1 VGLSRRRVL
10 GMLGATGTALA
21 LGPLAGPAH
30 AQGTKKGGQVVVGLS
45 QEPTVFNPL
54 RPHIEV
60 DRGVHFGLFD
70 SLWRVD
76 DAGQFVANLAAEVP
90 SLKNGGIAKNGL
102 EYTMRLKKGVTWHD
116 GKPFTTRDVKFTHEL
131 LMNPKFSVFS
141 KIGHD
146 VIASVEPI
154 DDQTLKVKLR
164 EPFSPFLTAWADTWI
179 VPQHVL
185 GSVPDPNTAD
195 FNTKSP
201 VGTGPFKLATRVAGD
216 HLVLEANRAYHG
228 TKPSLDRVIF
238 KYIPDLT
245 VLYTQFKAGA
255 LDVTGLQG
263 ISAEFYG
270 EAKNL
275 PGATVHV
282 HHTPSVEYIYFNH
295 GKPWFKELAVR
306 QALYHAMDKKAI
318 IDQIYYGVPRTVE
331 AYLPSTAWAYHP
343 DLPRHEYNLAK
354 AKALLDQAGWKPGSD
369 GIRAKDGVKLAFVNA
384 TTAGNKL
391 REQAQALLQQ
401 NWRAAGVDMQI
412 QNMPAAVVW
421 GEYYTKSKYD
431 TLMVGIQYS
440 VGGDPDCLNRIHSK
454 YIPAETG
461 GGRNVLWYKNAQ
473 LDKLLEEGVRE
484 VDQARRKAVYWKVQE
499 LMRADLPFLPI
510 FSYARIEGVRQGL
523 VNYKP
528 NSNALTNTWNMFE
541 WGWKA

>member
-1 VGLSRRRVL
+1 
-10 GMLGATGTALA
+10 MLGATGTALA
-21 LGPLAGPAH
+21 LGPLAGTAR
-30 AQGTKKGGQVVVGLS
+30 AQATKKGGQVVVGLS
-45 QEPTVFNPL
+45 QEPTVLNPL

-76 DAGQFVANLAAEVP
+76 DAGQLVANLATEVP
-90 SLKNGGIAKNGL
+90 SPKNGGIGKNGL
-102 EYTMRLKKGVTWHD
+102 DYTLRLRKGVTWHD
-116 GKPFTTRDVKFTHEL
+116 GKPFTARDVVFTHEL
-131 LMNPKFSVFS
+131 LMNPKFAVFS

-146 VIASVEPI
+146 VIASLEAT

-216 HLVLEANRAYHG
+216 TLVLEANRAYHG

-270 EAKNL
+270 EAKTL
-275 PGATVHV
+275 PNVTVHV

-295 GKPWFKELAVR
+295 SKPWFKELAVR
-306 QALYHAMDKKAI
+306 QALYLAMDKKAI

-369 GIRAKDGVKLAFVNA
+369 GIRAKDGVKLAFTNS

-391 REQAQALLQQ
+391 REQTQALLQQ
-401 NWRAAGVDMQI
+401 TWRAAGVDMQI

-431 TLMVGIQYS
+431 TLLVGVQYS

-461 GGRNVLWYKNAQ
+461 AGRNVLFYKNPQ
-473 LDKLLEEGVRE
+473 LDKLLEEGVHE
-484 VDQARRKAVYWKVQE
+484 VDQAKRKAVYWKVQE
-499 LMRADLPFLPI
+499 VMRADLPFLPI

-523 VNYKP
+523 LNYKL
-528 NSNALTNTWNMFE
+528 NSNTLTNTWNMFE

>member
-1 VGLSRRRVL
+1 MTRRRVL
-10 GMLGATGTALA
+10 GALGVTGTVLA
-21 LGPLAGPAH
+21 LGPLAGRAR
-30 AQGTKKGGQVVVGLS
+30 AADAAKKGGQVVIGLS

-76 DAGQFVANLAAEVP
+76 DAGQLVPNLAAEVP

-102 EYTMRLKKGVTWHD
+102 EYAFRLKKGATWHD
-116 GKPFTTRDVKFTHEL
+116 GKPFTARDVKFTHEL

-146 VIASVEPI
+146 VVASLDAP
-154 DDQTLKVKLR
+154 DDQTVRVKLR
-164 EPFSPFLTAWADTWI
+164 EPFAPFLAAWGDTWI
-179 VPQHVL
+179 VPAHVL
-185 GSVPDPNTAD
+185 GAVADPNTAD

-201 VGTGPFKLATRVAGD
+201 VGTGPFKFASRVAGD

-228 TKPSLDRVIF
+228 PAPHLDRVIF

-275 PGATVHV
+275 PGVTVNV

-295 GKPWFKELAVR
+295 SKPWFKELPVR

-318 IDQIYYGVPRTVE
+318 IDQIYYGVPRPVE
-331 AYLPSTAWAYHP
+331 AYLPSTSWAYNP
-343 DLPRHEYNLAK
+343 ELPKHEYSIDK
-354 AKALLDQAGWKPGSD
+354 AKALLDQAGWKPGPD
-369 GIRAKDGVKLAFVNA
+369 GIRTKGGVKLSFVNA

-401 NWRAAGVDMQI
+401 NWRAVGVDMQI

-461 GGRNVLWYKNAQ
+461 SGRNVLWYKNAQ
-473 LDKLLEEGVRE
+473 LDKLLEDGVRE
-484 VDQARRKAVYWKVQE
+484 VDRAKRKTIYGKAQE
-499 LMRADLPFLPI
+499 LMRADLPYLPI
-510 FSYARIEGVRQGL
+510 FSYARIEGVRHGL
-523 VNYKP
+523 VNYKL
-528 NSNALTNTWNMFE
+528 NGNTLTNTWNLFE